1 MSKVLRLVQITVEHQ
16 DYPFFTVILTIKT
29 SSQNISITL
38 LQISLKLH
46 EHRGGC
52 WRKKLQFKRFWKNSS
67 QCREILL
74 QVK

>member
-16 DYPFFTVILTIKT
+16 DCSFFLPYSNHKNFFPKYLDNALTDFT
-29 SSQNISITL
+29 NIEAAIVGKSF
-38 LQISLKLH
+38 S
-46 EHRGGC
+46 
-52 WRKKLQFKRFWKNSS
+52 KRFWKNSS